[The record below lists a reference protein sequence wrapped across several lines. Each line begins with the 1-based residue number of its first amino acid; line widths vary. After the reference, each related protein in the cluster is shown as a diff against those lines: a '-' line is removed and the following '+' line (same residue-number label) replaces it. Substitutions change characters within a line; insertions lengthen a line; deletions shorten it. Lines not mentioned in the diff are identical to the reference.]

1 MHSQSRLSMDPQI
14 AYLLSTVSNRF
25 RRLRFARLLTAG
37 WILVAVVALCLAQ
50 SNALP
55 KFSRSILL
63 VVLGGVV
70 GLWLACKLA
79 YRDLRWI
86 ANRIETQFPTL
97 KQRLVT
103 AIQPMQAS
111 TSRYLRKALVDETI
125 EHARSN
131 DWQQT
136 VATRS
141 LIGAWAVQYMAMAL
155 ALFTC
160 FSVYSSLANR
170 RDLIPTGPN
179 KLMSDSDQ
187 IKVEPGDAEVERGSD
202 LVVSVRFAGQVPNE
216 AWIDSECKT
225 GDKARHS
232 MQRSLKDPLFGG
244 YLRNLQIDSSYRI
257 DYLTGMSSRFQI
269 KVFEFPCLTQSDA
282 KMESPEYAKL
292 TVKEIA
298 DTRRVSVVDGANLTW
313 KCQLNKPVSI
323 AELIDQD
330 GVATPLVASKDDPLR
345 FEANFVMTESRKWKL
360 RLVDK
365 ENRAAKFEEE
375 LSAKVIPNQP
385 PETKLVKAQDQS
397 VSPLQE
403 LEMKATVK
411 DDFGVQ
417 RSGLTFMLGDAEPT
431 EIVLPVNET
440 KPGKAELSHLID
452 LELLQAKPDQLLSY
466 YFWAEDIDRDGE
478 VRRVDGDMFFAE
490 VRPFEEVFREGES
503 PSKEQQRQQQQ
514 QQQSE
519 GEKKA
524 EDLAELQK
532 QIITGAW
539 NVIRREKPKAIS
551 KSFAE
556 DVKLLADSQSEA
568 IGMTNKLAE
577 SIEDQQSVK
586 FLEQVRVAMNA
597 AKELFEKAS
606 NDSEIVPLRS
616 ALRKGRE
623 AYEGLLRLRAREHQI
638 VQAQQQQQQ
647 KSQQNSSQKNRQQQ
661 IDQLKL
667 EDNENRYETEQKA
680 DTAEPSAERET
691 RQVMN
696 RLAELAKRQEDLNE
710 QIKSVETALQEAKTE
725 EAKKELEDQV
735 KRLRENQEELLRDS
749 DEVLERMNQPE
760 NRESMQEAREQMEQA
775 RSDMQKSAE
784 SLAKSET
791 SPAISSGTRAQRQMD
806 ETKDQMRQS
815 SSSQLEQTMRDM
827 VQDAKRLEEQQK
839 KLEEKLATSNQPTSA
854 ASTDEEI
861 SGPVDESAS
870 PLRPDGDTPKEPTTR
885 KDWQAQKKE
894 LKELLEKMQATVS
907 EAESSEPLLAEK
919 LYDSFRESKQKGLE
933 QRMDEIPVYVER
945 GLEEQARRS
954 ASELNQG
961 IRNLKENIEKASE
974 DVLGSEEQSL
984 RRALKELERA
994 ERQLDAELEKRD
1006 PTGKGPREGVPS
1018 ADEQN
1023 QEQSGQQREG
1033 QQQPGQQQPG
1043 QQQPGQQ
1050 QPGQQQPGQ
1059 QQPGQQQ
1066 PGQQQPGQDRQR
1078 GGEPSNL
1085 GNRNAGPLQRMPP
1098 GGVDYGPLTGTEYSN
1113 WVDSLRDVEEL
1124 VTDPEMKGEVKR
1136 IREAAREVR
1145 VDYKR
1150 HSREPQWSLVRELIA
1165 NPIEQLREKVQEE
1178 LLRKSSERSSIV
1190 PIDHDPVP
1198 SKYQQQQDRYY
1209 ENLGGAKS
1217 R

>member
-1 MHSQSRLSMDPQI
+1 MDPQI

-86 ANRIETQFPTL
+86 ANRIEMQFPTL

-141 LIGAWAVQYMAMAL
+141 LVGAWAVQYMAMAL

-160 FSVYSSLANR
+160 FSVYSYSANR
-170 RDLIPTGPN
+170 GDLIPTGPN

-202 LVVSVRFAGQVPNE
+202 LVVSVRFAGDVPNE
-216 AWIDSECKT
+216 AWIDSECKS

-244 YLRNLQIDSSYRI
+244 YLRNLQVDSSYQI
-257 DYLTGMSSRFQI
+257 DYLGGMSSCYQI
-269 KVFEFPCLTQSDA
+269 KVFEFPSLAQSDA
-282 KMESPEYAKL
+282 KIESPEYAKL
-292 TVKEIA
+292 AAREIA
-298 DTRRVSVVDGANLTW
+298 DTRRVSVVDGASLTW

-323 AELIDQD
+323 AELVDQD

-345 FEANFVMTESRKWKL
+345 FEASFVMTESRKWKL

-431 EIVLPVNET
+431 EIVLSVQET

-452 LELLQAKPDQLLSY
+452 MESLQAKPDQLLSY

-490 VRPFEEVFREGES
+490 VRPFEEIFREGES
-503 PSKEQQRQQQQ
+503 PSKEQQRQQQQQ

-551 KSFAE
+551 KSFID
-556 DVKLLADSQSEA
+556 DVKLLVESQSEA
-568 IGMTNKLAE
+568 IGMTDKLAE
-577 SIEDQQSVK
+577 SIEDQQSEK
-586 FLEQVRVAMNA
+586 YLEQVRAAMNA
-597 AKELFEKAS
+597 ANELFGKAS
-606 NDSEIVPLRS
+606 SDSDLLPLRG

-667 EDNENRYETEQKA
+667 EDNENRYEMEQKA

-725 EAKKELEDQV
+725 DAKKELEEQL

-760 NRESMQEAREQMEQA
+760 NREAMQQAREQMEQA

-839 KLEEKLATSNQPTSA
+839 KLEEKLATSNQPSSP

-861 SGPVDESAS
+861 SGPVDEAAS

-894 LKELLEKMQATVS
+894 LRELLEKMQATVS

-919 LYDSFRESKQKGLE
+919 LYESFRESKQKGLE

-984 RRALKELERA
+984 RRAFKELERA

-1006 PTGKGPREGVPS
+1006 PTGKGAREGVPS
-1018 ADEQN
+1018 ADKQN
-1023 QEQSGQQREG
+1023 QEQSGQQ
-1033 QQQPGQQQPG
+1033 QPSQQQPG

-1066 PGQQQPGQDRQR
+1066 PGQQQPGQDPQPA
-1078 GGEPSNL
+1078 GEPSNL
-1085 GNRNAGPLQRMPP
+1085 GNRNAGPLQRTSP